1 MSSLIEEWVKNPW
14 FQLSGFAVGVVGLAV
29 AIVIYALSRRYKR
42 IWYDVR
48 SFALVE
54 RERSTV
60 PGLEVTFEKK
70 PVDAL
75 TISKACFW
83 NSGNEAL
90 RYGDFAPTQPL
101 LIKVG
106 NKVQILEASI
116 VQTSSKNCRCEI
128 ERAGRNSYAIKFDF
142 LDPSDGLVV
151 QIAHTG
157 MASEDVNVT
166 GHIVGGGKISRPR
179 PLEILRPI
187 KSVLPK
193 SRRRKRVLAI
203 WLLGLGGIFMIIS
216 GWMPRAQA
224 PSAPSVLSKIV
235 FWVCGGVYL
244 VSAWSIYRI
253 RPPKGLERYD
263 DELHGSDFKGRFK
276 FAEAPQFSSRREAAQ
291 WLISQAQALAA
302 DSHAKFKATIVS
314 DTQIKLVLESNF
326 WLTMWQIRDIV
337 VLGEKH
343 GFTISVSGSGE
354 NPFIPREWYRRSS

>member
-1 MSSLIEEWVKNPW
+1 MSSLIEQWVKNPW
-14 FQLSGFAVGVVGLAV
+14 FQLSGFAIGVVGLAI

-75 TISKACFW
+75 TISKACIW

-90 RYGDFAPTQPL
+90 RYGDFAPTQRL
-101 LIKVG
+101 LIEVG

-116 VQTSSKNCRCEI
+116 VQTSSKNCQCEL
-128 ERAGRNSYAIKFDF
+128 ERAGGNSYAIKFDF

-157 MASEDVNVT
+157 AASKDVNVT

-179 PLEILRPI
+179 PLEFLRPI

-193 SRRRKRVLAI
+193 SRSRRRIFSI
-203 WLLGLGGIFMIIS
+203 WFLGLAGVFMIVS
-216 GWMPRAQA
+216 GWMAHAQA
-224 PSAPSVLSKIV
+224 PSAPSVFPRIV
-235 FWVCGGVYL
+235 FWVFGIFYL

-253 RPPKGLERYD
+253 QPPKGLERYD
-263 DELHGSDFKGRFK
+263 DELHGSDFKGHFK
-276 FAEAPQFSSRREAAQ
+276 FAEAPQFSSRREAAE

-302 DSHAKFKATIVS
+302 NSHTKFKATIVS
-314 DTQIKLVLESNF
+314 DTQIKLVLEPNF

-343 GFTISVSGSGE
+343 GFTISISGSGE
-354 NPFIPREWYRRSS
+354 NPLIPREWYRGSS